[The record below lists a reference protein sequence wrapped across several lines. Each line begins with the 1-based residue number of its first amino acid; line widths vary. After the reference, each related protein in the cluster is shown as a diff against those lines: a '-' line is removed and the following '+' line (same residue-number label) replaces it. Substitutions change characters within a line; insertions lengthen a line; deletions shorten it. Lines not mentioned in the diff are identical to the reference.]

1 MRRYKLNSRNG
12 LCNFFAEY
20 ISNEISENGK
30 YDTVISVVDCESLF
44 LIKGHTKKEQIQD
57 VKEIINKFISD
68 YSSEFTF
75 TDLQKI
81 STLDMIT
88 FGEEKKFK
96 NKKLKFRF
104 ERDIQF
110 PRFDENIV
118 DTPLVTSDFPYGFSK
133 YYLRNLYL
141 YLEHIIYNIQEYFAY
156 NFIEIT
162 VEEDSRGDVEIVE
175 IISDS
180 VYPTSRLKSII
191 YDNFEMSVFEVN
203 DLIKEQDLIR
213 ELTNKINNSPWF
225 RIKENSEF
233 RVI

>member
-1 MRRYKLNSRNG
+1 MRRYKLNSRKG

-30 YDTVISVVDCESLF
+30 YDTVISVVDCESL
-44 LIKGHTKKEQIQD
+44 LIIKGYTEKKQIQD
-57 VKEIINKFISD
+57 VKEIINKFISIHW
-68 YSSEFTF
+68 SEFTF

-81 STLDMIT
+81 SSLDMIT
-88 FGEEKKFK
+88 FGEEKKLR
-96 NKKLKFRF
+96 NRRLKFRF
-104 ERDIQF
+104 ERDVQF

-133 YYLRNLYL
+133 YYLKNLYL
-141 YLEHIIYNIQEYFAY
+141 YLEQIIYNIQEHFAY

-191 YDNFEMSVFEVN
+191 YDNFEMNISEVN
-203 DLIKEQDLIR
+203 DLIKDQDLVK
-213 ELTNKINNSPWF
+213 ELCNGINNSPWF